1 MVSTG
6 EREGN
11 GIKDG
16 QNGDLEGFFLIL
28 FSNVIYSLFFTVGL
42 AICTR
47 SQIWY
52 SIFARSVN

>member
-16 QNGDLEGFFLIL
+16 QNGDLEGFFLNLIL
-28 FSNVIYSLFFTVGL
+28 KRYLFFILYCGVGNL
-42 AICTR
+42 HP
-47 SQIWY
+47 
-52 SIFARSVN
+52 